1 MAESKCNGVVLV
13 NAYLRAPGMIRQ
25 AERIAEELR
34 LRGSS
39 VRIVKNGAFFVR
51 SAQKYA
57 YAVGKMRLSRQ
68 SG

>member
-39 VRIVKNGAFFVR
+39 VRIVKTARFCPKC
-51 SAQKYA
+51 AKYA